1 MLGLGSK
8 TSPLAAIIENTV
20 VFSLTTN
27 KFTLEPLRDNR
38 AAWTLVREIDMTE
51 ALRDII
57 NEAMQASQNPETQ
70 DTPAEAGDTEDTAAE
85 VVTEEP
91 VEVDEAE
98 VEETEEAAD
107 ETEEVETEDS
117 EEAGET
123 YEVTIDGETVDVSLK
138 EALAG
143 YQRQADYTR
152 KAQALS
158 QERQEFEAARQELSE
173 TVEQVTSLDEAWNDN
188 PVTVLAH
195 FTAATDNPTQAVA
208 LLIKE
213 LAASNLLDREFLE
226 IFGITPEVRA
236 EWSQQSEVE
245 TLRQRV
251 TRNDEQEQVRV
262 QAQET
267 EVAVKRAIVQFDKDI
282 DEIIGNE
289 GLKLSSQKRAEFR
302 QRLATYA
309 RDNEL
314 TNLKAA
320 YKALKYEEQSQK
332 RKVAEKTAE
341 RTKQKKATSAVARK
355 GSSGDGGQ
363 PVAGEPKDLR
373 SLILESM
380 KENGG

>member
-1 MLGLGSK
+1 
-8 TSPLAAIIENTV
+8 
-20 VFSLTTN
+20 
-27 KFTLEPLRDNR
+27 
-38 AAWTLVREIDMTE
+38 MTE

>member
-1 MLGLGSK
+1 
-8 TSPLAAIIENTV
+8 
-20 VFSLTTN
+20 
-27 KFTLEPLRDNR
+27 
-38 AAWTLVREIDMTE
+38 MTD

-57 NEAMQASQNPETQ
+57 NEAMQASQNPEPQ
-70 DTPAEAGDTEDTAAE
+70 DNLEDAGDTEDTAAE
-85 VVTEEP
+85 AVTEEP
-91 VEVDEAE
+91 T
-98 VEETEEAAD
+98 ETEEAEVT
-107 ETEEVETEDS
+107 ETEEETTEGD
-117 EEAGET
+117 EPEAEEPKEAGET
-123 YEVTIDGETVDVSLK
+123 YEVTVDGETVAVTLE

-152 KAQALS
+152 KAQALAA
-158 QERQEFEAARQELSE
+158 ERQEFEAAREEVAE
-173 TVEQVTSLDEAWNDN
+173 TIEQVTSLDEAWNDN

-213 LAASNLLDREFLE
+213 LASANLLEREFLD
-226 IFGITPEVRA
+226 IFGITPDVQA
-236 EWSQQSEVE
+236 EWAQQSEVE

-251 TRNDEQEQVRV
+251 TRSEQEEQARA

-267 EVAVKRAIVQFDKDI
+267 EAAVQRAIVQFDKDI
-282 DEIIGNE
+282 DEIISTE
-289 GLKLSSQKRAEFR
+289 GLKLSGQQRTEFR
-302 QRLATYA
+302 QRLAAYA

-341 RTKQKKATSAVARK
+341 RAKQKKATSAVARK
-355 GSSGDGGQ
+355 GSSEAGAQ

-380 KENGG
+380 KEHGG